1 MTRLEMMH
9 IAKQRAWGTSLLTLC
24 PQIKVPLITVC
35 LDVLKYT
42 SCQNGV
48 AFLKLVGIEWC
59 SALATRYLEFT
70 LYWFISA
77 LVRAGHFPGHYLDS
91 THL

>member
-1 MTRLEMMH
+1 MTLPVLHEQFASMTWLEMMH

-42 SCQNGV
+42 TC
-48 AFLKLVGIEWC
+48 
-59 SALATRYLEFT
+59 
-70 LYWFISA
+70 
-77 LVRAGHFPGHYLDS
+77 
-91 THL
+91 